1 MKLTQSKQSINR
13 TLIYT
18 GFFLLVLFINI
29 TFSASHAEAIVQDV
43 DAAGSSWSAPNHS
56 EVDQDVLQEKF
67 DEFFTD
73 WKAFMGFL
81 AGIATLSCIL
91 AFIVLMIK
99 LGAASDNPILRNKV
113 MKDILV
119 VFVSA
124 CVLGSASVFLFLL
137 AQIGLS

>member
-1 MKLTQSKQSINR
+1 MELTKNKRSINR
-13 TLIYT
+13 ILIYT
-18 GFFLLVLFINI
+18 GIFLLAFFASA
-29 TFSASHAEAIVQDV
+29 TFSVSPAEAVVQDV
-43 DAAGSSWSAPNHS
+43 DSGGYSSTPNHT
-56 EVDQDVLQEKF
+56 DVNKTVVQEKF
-67 DEFFTD
+67 DEFFKD

-91 AFIVLMIK
+91 AFIVLMVK
-99 LGAASDNPILRNKV
+99 LGSAGDNPFLRQKI

-124 CVLGSASVFLFLL
+124 CILGSASVFLFLL